1 MFAGI
6 DCIKS
11 EAGGG
16 AGIDVGGVFQMI
28 GVRAEAVAP
37 AFLKHSPR
45 RIVHHL
51 LRSAASPGVLAYR
64 LLRQDGR
71 HRRAPDGANVP
82 RRGETQTVA
91 ASSRFFQTERTRD
104 EKRKDLA
111 ERRGVLRRRLA

>member
-6 DCIKS
+6 DCIKA

-37 AFLKHSPR
+37 AFLKHSSR

-51 LRSAASPGVLAYR
+51 LRSAARVVLAYR

-91 ASSRFFQTERTRD
+91 ASSRFFQTERMRD